1 MEPVSRLD
9 PTGNGAYLG
18 LVHKMNSCLSQME
31 QFPVKVHDFPSG
43 NGNGSRSVAL
53 HDCISKQLILHCLVN
68 IDSFLLISLSRG
80 SQALKFFNTHQLKCQ
95 LQRHPDCTNV
105 KQWKGGPVKID
116 PLALVQAIERYLVV
130 RGEGC
135 SQLLMLMLIPCQC
148 PQIVLL
154 SFCELTLRLLK
165 ISSAQG
171 MAESEKKTKTVMMM
185 VQMMKS
191 MNHWYVRH
199 FMPNILSFYS

>member
-1 MEPVSRLD
+1 MKTFALCLQVPGMEPLGRLD
-9 PTGNGAYLG
+9 TSDNGPYLA

-43 NGNGSRSVAL
+43 NGNGSRSAL
-53 HDCISKQLILHCLVN
+53 ALNGAHVWSLWAEADVFLV
-68 IDSFLLISLSRG
+68 FLFFLRSCRG

-130 RGEGC
+130 RGETAAAA
-135 SQLLMLMLIPCQC
+135 SARVELLCFHCGVLIA
-148 PQIVLL
+148 VLCRL
-154 SFCELTLRLLK
+154 LRLRTNQRRGRGQRRRRL
-165 ISSAQG
+165 
-171 MAESEKKTKTVMMM
+171 
-185 VQMMKS
+185 
-191 MNHWYVRH
+191 
-199 FMPNILSFYS
+199 